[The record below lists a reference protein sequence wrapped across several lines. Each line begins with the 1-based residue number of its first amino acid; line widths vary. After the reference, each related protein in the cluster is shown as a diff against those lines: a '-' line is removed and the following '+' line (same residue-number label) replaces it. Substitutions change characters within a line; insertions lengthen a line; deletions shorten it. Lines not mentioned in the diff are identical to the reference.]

1 MDYSY
6 DQCYTELTQ
15 GQAERSH
22 DYWLAFRP

>member
-15 GQAERSH
+15 GQAERSR
-22 DYWLAFRP
+22 DYWLEFRA